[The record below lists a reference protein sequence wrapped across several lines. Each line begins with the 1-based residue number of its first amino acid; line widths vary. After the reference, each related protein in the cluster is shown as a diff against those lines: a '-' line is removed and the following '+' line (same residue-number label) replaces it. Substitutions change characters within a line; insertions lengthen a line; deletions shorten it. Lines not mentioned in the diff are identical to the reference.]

1 MDEMTWLE
9 ETVRDLGGDR
19 VGVADLG
26 AAPGLEAQPRD
37 LLKPYPRAVVYAVR
51 LPGAA
56 VETCLDGPTPEY
68 AHCYRVANEELDR
81 IGFAVARALER
92 RGHRALPLPASQLLD
107 RERLVGH
114 VSYKALA
121 RLAGLGW
128 QGKSLLLVTPE
139 FGPRVRLGAVLTDAP
154 LPAGRPVPNRCGS
167 CTACADA
174 CPVGAIRGVGTED
187 HYRSREEAVELSRCA
202 EACFG
207 FAGRPQIEKP
217 ICGVCVRACPWGAR

>member
-1 MDEMTWLE
+1 MVGTMCLE
-9 ETVRDLGGDR
+9 ETARDLGADR
-19 VGVADLG
+19 VGVADLR
-26 AAPGLEAQPRD
+26 AAQGLEPRPEG
-37 LLKPYPRAVVYAVR
+37 LLGPYLRAVVCALR
-51 LPGAA
+51 LPDAS
-56 VETCLDGPTPEY
+56 VETCLEGPTPEY
-68 AHCYRVANEELDR
+68 AHCYRVANQELDR
-81 IGFAVARALER
+81 IGFAVARTLER
-92 RGHRALPLPASQLLD
+92 EGYRALPLPASQLLD

-139 FGPRVRLGAVLTDAP
+139 FGPRVRLGVVLTDAP
-154 LPAGRPVPNRCGS
+154 LPAGRPAPNLCGS

-174 CPVGAIRGVGTED
+174 CPVGAIRGVGTES
-187 HYRSREEAVELSRCA
+187 HYRSREEALEFSRCA

-207 FAGRPQIEKP
+207 FAGRPHIEKP